1 MLPPN
6 PSLDVVKNHRQHY
19 LDRKLARSPLLLFFP
34 GAYRI
39 DAHDLLSGVTAN
51 LPANDGLTGVST
63 PESLIKNLLG
73 SRLDATINQTRP
85 SLIKKLEKIY
95 KAAQDSR
102 LSTGQHTLYLGYPCV
117 VLPGEASKT
126 KLAPLF
132 MFAID
137 LAVTSQKITIK
148 RRLEAEDGQQSK
160 APMDAIFNRLL
171 ASYIEREYGVVI
183 GKDLHEV
190 TVNDTNVDEFV
201 AGVFAGWTGI
211 KNDFS
216 FPSVSKTAER
226 SQLKLLSNQN
236 DDPYIADFAIFGIAD
251 FTGQAMLDD
260 LDKIIKMMQAGTQ
273 CPAALNSIIDVAQN
287 NVDVEGHE
295 PSNDQAKWLVE
306 KSDPSQEKVIWTHK
320 VNCLTVL
327 QGPPGT
333 GKSQTIVNIVA
344 DALANKK
351 TVLVVCQ
358 KRAAIEVVLKRLAAK
373 GLGDV
378 AVLVDDID
386 KDRLPVIRRLDQIE
400 GDFNGSLSQFAERN
414 RLSDD
419 IQAIENN
426 IDLAIIALNDKT
438 GDTRHRYADAKSILK
453 RLSMLDQ
460 PSDWTTKLKL
470 SVVEYLKQDID
481 LVQLNQFVDTIQAL
495 DLRAKKLE
503 YGKNLWSETSE
514 SLADDAVKL
523 DEMISY
529 TKKANLL
536 VKEFADTQ
544 FSMQHD
550 TKTNWVAGHPW
561 LQNQEATFQSN
572 SLLSNNKD
580 REKFSKFQ
588 LWLESIKAIA
598 AFNPN
603 LGVDEVTKQLL
614 NATPENRNE
623 LTAYFE
629 QLEND
634 VRNLREIL
642 VLRVDIK
649 NDLILRVADN
659 DIPHKTGNWSPDIHA
674 MVLHKWMKDLLAQ
687 HSDGFRHAANV
698 TSLTAQ
704 LKQRINKK
712 RDADA
717 NNILANFDSRIDAR
731 NHLKNNNLL
740 RLRAGSGI
748 PKTSLRRLYGSGLQ
762 QLKQIAPLLL
772 ISPETASSMLPL
784 IPGLFDIVVI
794 DEASQMFVA
803 EAIPMLF
810 RAKQAVIAGDM
821 MQMPPSNFF
830 AYSDDDE
837 SYDTDDEEEAEPQQH
852 IAADRV
858 YPLLEAAENALPA
871 GGHSKLRLEVHYR
884 SARKELIDFSNHAF
898 YEGKLII
905 PSGNSQLPAFM
916 QNAIEFE
923 DLHGEFKSGINEVE
937 AKRIVEILKHIWS
950 LPEDDKPTIGVI
962 VANVKQKER
971 INELLQNLANN
982 DTKFAENYLSE
993 SERRVDD
1000 EDCSFF
1006 VRSIEHVQGD
1016 ERDLI
1021 ILGFTYSGNSRSF
1034 GPLKDKNDGRK
1045 RLNVAITRAKRGM
1058 IILNSLNVNHV
1069 SNMAEKDSHERYYV
1083 WQYLRYAKAVAQ
1095 DDFKVI
1101 DSILNQLNGERL
1113 ATRQQL
1119 EATDSP
1125 FEGEVKVFLESK
1137 GYYVECQIGESGFRI
1152 DLGVKLKPNSP
1163 VYLCGI
1169 ECDGARYHSGWRAR
1183 TNDVWRQEI
1192 LESKGWSIFRV
1203 WSTDW
1208 FERLED
1214 TQGKLLNELDGLCK
1228 SGEANTVEA
1237 KYNFIKKVVKEA
1249 EIESER
1255 QDTSL
1260 SAEIKVEAQ
1269 RFNQSP
1275 YNPSLFSS
1283 DIIELGDI
1291 VTYQYLADG
1300 KIAKVKIVSGV
1311 NDLDS
1316 GMLNK
1321 NTPLAKALLE
1331 AGVGEG
1337 EELSYISPKGESRL
1351 KIVAIEKSPRE

>member
-1 MLPPN
+1 MQPPN

-51 LPANDGLTGVST
+51 LPANEGLTGVST

-117 VLPGEASKT
+117 VLPGEAGKT
-126 KLAPLF
+126 KLAPVF

-137 LAVTSQKITIK
+137 FIVTSQKITIR
-148 RRLEAEDGQQSK
+148 RRLEVEDGQSNK

-190 TVNDTNVDEFV
+190 SVNDANIDALV
-201 AGVFAGWTGI
+201 AKVFADWPGI

-216 FPSVSKTAER
+216 FPSVSKTLER
-226 SQLKLLSNQN
+226 SQLKLLNNQS

-260 LDKIIKMMQAGTQ
+260 LDKIIKMMEAGTQ

-287 NVDVEGHE
+287 NSDVEGHE
-295 PSNDQAKWLVE
+295 PSGDQAKWLVE

-378 AVLVDDID
+378 AILVDDID
-386 KDRLPVIRRLDQIE
+386 KDRLPVIRKLDQIE
-400 GDFNGSLSQFAERN
+400 DDFGSSLYQLAERK
-414 RLSDD
+414 RLSDE
-419 IQAIENN
+419 IQSIEDN
-426 IDLAIIALNDKT
+426 IDLAITALNDKAN
-438 GDTRHRYADAKSILK
+438 GARYRYADTKAILK
-453 RLSMLDQ
+453 KLSMLDQ

-481 LVQLNQFVDTIQAL
+481 YVQLNQFIDTIREL
-495 DLRAKKLE
+495 DLRAKKLA
-503 YGKNLWSETSE
+503 YGVNLWSEIDE

-523 DEMISY
+523 DEVIAY
-529 TKKANLL
+529 TRKANLL
-536 VKEFADTQ
+536 VKEFADTH

-572 SLLSNNKD
+572 CLLSNIQD
-580 REKFSKFQ
+580 RAKFSKFQ

-603 LGVDEVTKQLL
+603 LGVDEITNQLL
-614 NATPENRNE
+614 NAT
-623 LTAYFE
+623 LDTAYFE

-642 VLRVDIK
+642 ALRVDIK
-649 NDLILRVADN
+649 NDMVLHVANN
-659 DIPHKTGNWSPDIHA
+659 DIPHKAGNWSPDVHA
-674 MVLHKWMKDLLAQ
+674 MVLHKWMKDLLTQ

-698 TSLTAQ
+698 DSLAAQ
-704 LKQRINKK
+704 LKQRINNK

-717 NNILANFDSRIDAR
+717 INILANFDARVDAR

-762 QLKQIAPLLL
+762 QLKKIAPLLL

-784 IPGLFDIVVI
+784 VPGLFDIVVI

-830 AYSDDDE
+830 AYSDDDDE
-837 SYDTDDEEEAEPQQH
+837 SYDAEDDDEAQPQQH

-898 YEGKLII
+898 YDGKLII

-923 DLHGEFKSGINEVE
+923 DLQGEFKSGVNETE
-937 AKRIVEILKHIWS
+937 AKRVVEILKHIWS
-950 LPEDDKPTIGVI
+950 LHEDDMPTIGVI

-971 INELLQNLANN
+971 INELLQNLANI
-982 DTKFAENYLSE
+982 DSKFAEKYVSE

-1069 SNMAEKDSHERYYV
+1069 SNVAEKDSHERYYV

-1101 DSILNQLNGERL
+1101 DSILNQLNSDRL
-1113 ATRQQL
+1113 VSRQQL
-1119 EATDSP
+1119 EATESP
-1125 FEGEVKVFLESK
+1125 FEDEVKEFLESK
-1137 GYYVECQIGESGFRI
+1137 GFYVECQIGESGFKI

-1192 LESKGWSIFRV
+1192 LESKGWCIFRV

-1214 TQGKLLNELDGLCK
+1214 TQRKLLNELDVLCQ
-1228 SGEANTVEA
+1228 SGERGTIEG
-1237 KYNFIKKVVKEA
+1237 KYNFLKRQLKEPK
-1249 EIESER
+1249 IESEF
-1255 QDTSL
+1255 QEVGL
-1260 SAEIKVEAQ
+1260 SAEVKSASQTTNVELEITYPISG
-1269 RFNQSP
+1269 NVV
-1275 YNPSLFSS
+1275 
-1283 DIIELGDI
+1283 ELGDT
-1291 VTYQYLADG
+1291 VTYQYLLDG

-1311 NDLDS
+1311 SELDS
-1316 GMLNK
+1316 GILNK

-1331 AGVGEG
+1331 SEVGEG
-1337 EELSYISPKGESRL
+1337 EVLSYISPRGEFKL
-1351 KIVAIEKSPRE
+1351 QIIAIEKFSHE

>member
-1 MLPPN
+1 MQPLN
-6 PSLDVVKNHRQHY
+6 ISLDVVKNHRQHY

-39 DAHDLLSGVTAN
+39 DAHDLLSGVTTSLAAN
-51 LPANDGLTGVST
+51 NALTGVST
-63 PESLIKNLLG
+63 SEELIKNLLG
-73 SRLDATINQTRP
+73 SRLEATINQSRP

-117 VLPGEASKT
+117 VFPGKT

-137 LAVTSQKITIK
+137 LTVTSQKITIK
-148 RRLEAEDGQQSK
+148 RRLEMENGQSNK
-160 APMDAIFNRLL
+160 TPLDAVFNRLL
-171 ASYIEREYGVVI
+171 ASYIEREYEVLI
-183 GKDLHEV
+183 GKDLHEIS
-190 TVNDTNVDEFV
+190 VNDTNVEEWVDK
-201 AGVFAGWTGI
+201 VFAGWRDI
-211 KNDFS
+211 RNDFS
-216 FPSVSKTAER
+216 FPSVSKTTEK
-226 SQLKLLSNQN
+226 SQLKLLNNQS
-236 DDPYIADFAIFGIAD
+236 DEPYIANFAVFGIAD

-260 LDKIIKMMQAGTQ
+260 LDKIIKMMAAGTH
-273 CPAALNSIIDVAQN
+273 CPAVLTSIFGFARNNSDA
-287 NVDVEGHE
+287 EGFE
-295 PSNDQAKWLVE
+295 PSSDQAKWLIE

-344 DALANKK
+344 DALANNK

-386 KDRLPVIRRLDQIE
+386 KDRLPVIRRIDQIE
-400 GDFNGSLSQFAERN
+400 ENFKISQPQLAERS

-419 IQAIENN
+419 IQNFENN
-426 IDLAIIALNDKT
+426 IDLAIAALNDKAE
-438 GDTRHRYADAKSILK
+438 GTRHRYADTKSLLK
-453 RLSMLDQ
+453 RLNMLDQ
-460 PSDWTTKLKL
+460 PLDWTLKLKL
-470 SVVEYLKQDID
+470 SVTEFLKKEID
-481 LVQLNQFVDTIQAL
+481 YIQLDQYVDTIQEL
-495 DLRAKKLE
+495 DWRAKKLA
-503 YGKNLWSETSE
+503 YGENLWSKTNK

-523 DEMISY
+523 DEVISY
-529 TKKANLL
+529 TKKANSL
-536 VKEFADTQ
+536 VKEFADMQ

-572 SLLSNNKD
+572 CLLSNVQD
-580 REKFSKFQ
+580 RAKFSKFQ

-603 LGVDEVTKQLL
+603 IGIDEITKQLL
-614 NATPENRNE
+614 NTTPENSTQF
-623 LTAYFE
+623 TAYFQ

-642 VLRVDIK
+642 ALRADIK
-649 NDLILRVADN
+649 NDLILRVAD
-659 DIPHKTGNWSPDIHA
+659 DDLPHKIGNWSPDVHA
-674 MVLHKWMKDLLAQ
+674 MVLHKWIKDLLAQ

-717 NNILANFDSRIDAR
+717 YNILANFDARVDAR

-740 RLRAGSGI
+740 RLRAGNGI
-748 PKTSLRRLYGSGLQ
+748 PKTSLRRLYGKGLE
-762 QLKQIAPLLL
+762 QLKKIVPLLL

-784 IPGLFDIVVI
+784 TPGLFDVVVI

-830 AYSDDDE
+830 AYSDNDDE
-837 SYDTDDEEEAEPQQH
+837 SYDAEDDDETQPQQH

-858 YPLLEAAENALPA
+858 YPLLEAAENALSA
-871 GGHSKLRLEVHYR
+871 GGHNKLRLEVHYR

-905 PSGNSQLPAFM
+905 PSGNCQLPAFM

-923 DLHGEFKSGINEVE
+923 DTKGEFNSGINEVE
-937 AKRIVEILKHIWS
+937 AKRIVEILKNIWS

-971 INELLQNLANN
+971 INELLQSLANT
-982 DTKFAENYLSE
+982 DIKFSEKYASE

-1058 IILNSLNVNHV
+1058 IVLNSLNVNHV
-1069 SNMAEKDSHERYYV
+1069 SNIAERDSHERYYV

-1095 DDFKVI
+1095 NDSKVI
-1101 DSILNQLNGERL
+1101 DSILNQLNSERL
-1113 ATRQQL
+1113 ESRQQL

-1125 FEGEVKVFLESK
+1125 FEDEVKEFLESK
-1137 GYYVECQIGESGFRI
+1137 GYYVECQIGESSFRI
-1152 DLGVKLKPNSP
+1152 VLGVKLKPNSP

-1169 ECDGARYHSGWRAR
+1169 ECDGARYHTSWRAR

-1214 TQGKLLNELDGLCK
+1214 TQRKLLNELDVICK
-1228 SGEANTVEA
+1228 LGEIGTVEA
-1237 KYNFIKKVVKEA
+1237 KYNFIKRVAKEA
-1249 EIESER
+1249 KIESEL
-1255 QDTSL
+1255 QDAGSST
-1260 SAEIKVEAQ
+1260 EIKAETQVLNENLQNA
-1269 RFNQSP
+1269 NLKSG
-1275 YNPSLFSS
+1275 
-1283 DIIELGDI
+1283 DIVELGDT

-1300 KIAKVKIVSGV
+1300 KIAKVKIISGD
-1311 NDLDS
+1311 NDLLS

-1331 AGVGEG
+1331 ADVGEH
-1337 EELSYISPKGESRL
+1337 EELSYISSKGEIKL
-1351 KIVAIEKSPRE
+1351 KIIAIEKFPHE

>member
-1 MLPPN
+1 
-6 PSLDVVKNHRQHY
+6 VVKNHRQHY

-51 LPANDGLTGVST
+51 LPANEGLTGVST

-85 SLIKKLEKIY
+85 NLIKKLEKIY

-102 LSTGQHTLYLGYPCV
+102 LSTGQHALYLGYPCV
-117 VLPGEASKT
+117 VLPGEAGKT

-137 LAVTSQKITIK
+137 LTVTSQRITIR
-148 RRLEAEDGQQSK
+148 RRLEIEDGQSNK

-183 GKDLHEV
+183 GKDLHEIS
-190 TVNDTNVDEFV
+190 VNDTNVEAFV
-201 AGVFAGWTGI
+201 AKVFAGWSGI

-216 FPSVSKTAER
+216 FPSVSKTTEKN
-226 SQLKLLSNQN
+226 QLKLLSNQS

-260 LDKIIKMMQAGTQ
+260 LDKIIKMMEAGTQ
-273 CPAALNSIIDVAQN
+273 CPPALNSIINFAQN
-287 NVDVEGHE
+287 NSDVEGHE
-295 PSNDQAKWLVE
+295 PSGDQAKWLVE

-320 VNCLTVL
+320 VNYLTVL

-386 KDRLPVIRRLDQIE
+386 KDRLPVIRKLDQIE
-400 GDFNGSLSQFAERN
+400 DNFNITPSQLAERS

-419 IQAIENN
+419 IQDFENN
-426 IDLAIIALNDKT
+426 IDLAVEALNDKA
-438 GDTRHRYADAKSILK
+438 GGARHRYADTKSVLK
-453 RLSMLDQ
+453 RLSMIDQ
-460 PSDWTTKLKL
+460 PLDWTTKLKL

-481 LVQLNQFVDTIQAL
+481 LVQLNQFIETLQEL
-495 DLRAKKLE
+495 DLRAKKLD
-503 YGKNLWSETSE
+503 YGVNLWSEIDA
-514 SLADDAVKL
+514 SLADDAMKL
-523 DEMISY
+523 DEVISY
-529 TKKANLL
+529 TKTANSII
-536 VKEFADTQ
+536 KEFADIQ

-550 TKTNWVAGHPW
+550 TKTNWIAGHPW

-572 SLLSNNKD
+572 CLLSNAQD
-580 REKFSKFQ
+580 RAKFSKFQ
-588 LWLESIKAIA
+588 LWLVSIKAIA
-598 AFNPN
+598 EFNPN
-603 LGVDEVTKQLL
+603 VSVDEITKQLL
-614 NATPENRNE
+614 NAT
-623 LTAYFE
+623 LDKAYFE
-629 QLEND
+629 QLEKD

-642 VLRVDIK
+642 ALRGDIR
-649 NDLILRVADN
+649 NDLILNVADH
-659 DIPHKTGNWSPDIHA
+659 DISHKAGNWSSDIHA
-674 MVLHKWMKDLLAQ
+674 MVLHQWMKDLLTK

-698 TSLTAQ
+698 DSLTAQ

-717 NNILANFDSRIDAR
+717 NNILANFDARVDAR

-748 PKTSLRRLYGSGLQ
+748 AKTSLRRLYGNGLQ
-762 QLKQIAPLLL
+762 QLKKIAPLLL

-784 IPGLFDIVVI
+784 TPGLFDIVVI

-830 AYSDDDE
+830 AYSDDDDE
-837 SYDTDDEEEAEPQQH
+837 SYDTEDDETQPQQH

-871 GGHSKLRLEVHYR
+871 GAHSKLRLEVHYR

-905 PSGNSQLPAFM
+905 PSGNSQLPDFM
-916 QNAIEFE
+916 KNAIEFE
-923 DLHGEFKSGINEVE
+923 DVRGEFKSGINDIE
-937 AKRIVEILKHIWS
+937 AKRVVEILKHIWS
-950 LPEDDKPTIGVI
+950 LPESDKPTIGVI

-982 DTKFAENYLSE
+982 DAKFAEKYAFE

-1045 RLNVAITRAKRGM
+1045 RLNVAVTRAKRGM
-1058 IILNSLNVNHV
+1058 IVLNSLNVSHV
-1069 SNMAEKDSHERYYV
+1069 SNIAERDSHERYYV

-1101 DSILNQLNGERL
+1101 DSILNQLNSERL
-1113 ATRQQL
+1113 VTRQQI
-1119 EATDSP
+1119 ETTDSP
-1125 FEGEVKVFLESK
+1125 FEDEVKEYLESK
-1137 GYYVECQIGESGFRI
+1137 GYYVECQVGESGFRI
-1152 DLGVKLKPNSP
+1152 DLGVKVKPNSP

-1192 LESKGWSIFRV
+1192 LESKGWNIFRV

-1214 TQGKLLNELDGLCK
+1214 TQHKLFNEIDVLCK
-1228 SGEANTVEA
+1228 SAEIGKVEA
-1237 KYNFIKKVVKEA
+1237 KYNFIKRMAKDA
-1249 EIESER
+1249 EIESEF
-1255 QDTSL
+1255 QETNFL
-1260 SAEIKVEAQ
+1260 VEIKDEIQ
-1269 RFNQSP
+1269 
-1275 YNPSLFSS
+1275 PSNKNLQNANLISG
-1283 DIIELGDI
+1283 DIVELGDT
-1291 VTYQYLADG
+1291 VTYEYLADG
-1300 KIAKVKIVSGV
+1300 KIAKVKIVSGA

-1316 GMLNK
+1316 EMLNK

-1331 AGVGEG
+1331 ADVGEKDELTYLSPRG
-1337 EELSYISPKGESRL
+1337 EIKL
-1351 KIVAIEKSPRE
+1351 KIISIEKFSHRLSAIN